1 MGRYFEPRLPNCV
14 MTPVEFW
21 LGSGGGSHRWENVIN
36 PIKDAIPVNTV
47 ITSHDCRMK
56 SQTVCLSG
64 SRMASHRPPP
74 RFYRIPDHCS
84 GVGPVEAV
92 YGDEAGGGCDV
103 DLGQV
108 MPADDVDADEQQ
120 PARL

>member
-36 PIKDAIPVNTV
+36 PITDANPVNT
-47 ITSHDCRMK
+47 
-56 SQTVCLSG
+56 QTVCLSG